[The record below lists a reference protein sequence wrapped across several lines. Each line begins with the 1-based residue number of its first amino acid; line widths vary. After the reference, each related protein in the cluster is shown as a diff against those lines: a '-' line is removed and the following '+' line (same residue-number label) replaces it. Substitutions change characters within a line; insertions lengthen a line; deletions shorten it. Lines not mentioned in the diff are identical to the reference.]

1 MRSDTLSTNFLTLWY
16 VVRAYAPVSSSRG
29 GGSGRADGRHS
40 ENVTPP
46 NQAPR
51 EVLQCSTLW
60 EAAVEFVLLFLPCQ
74 FRTRGNCLLIT
85 LIEGLLI
92 DDVIIVPTESWSWQV
107 SCLKKQVL
115 NGGDVK
121 FENINMSMLLCL
133 ETTLERAQGSRP
145 VLIPILNA
153 STWIPIKPWIFVRS
167 SSLGSLSNIPGK
179 RTQLCLEGSI
189 WIEQVCLA
197 CLVMPSF

>member
-1 MRSDTLSTNFLTLWY
+1 MHRQ
-16 VVRAYAPVSSSRG
+16 VHHA
-29 GGSGRADGRHS
+29 GGSGRADGRHN

-46 NQAPR
+46 NKAPR

-60 EAAVEFVLLFLPCQ
+60 EAAVEFVLLFCHVNSGPGGKH
-74 FRTRGNCLLIT
+74 GNCLLIT

-133 ETTLERAQGSRP
+133 EITLERAQESRP

-153 STWIPIKPWIFVRS
+153 STWIPIKPWVFVRS

-179 RTQLCLEGSI
+179 RTQLCLEGRI